1 MAVDMTVILLSA
13 AFFVVVIFYIALEQ
27 EKRERI
33 TGIAFFIAALG
44 GIVLYG
50 FAYSHG
56 HEGLFV
62 HMSAVLRTLIDVGR
76 MFVGMNNEAVF
87 REALENAGLNGSV
100 LVVLF
105 WTVHFLAYY
114 SMASAAIMA
123 LGKGA
128 IRRLRQ
134 FLLRVKNVVVIYGVN
149 DSSLAFGR
157 HMSSDKHNS
166 LVFVG
171 RADSSQESVIRQMG
185 ALLYNDDVSLQPQK
199 AFFKRLA
206 MRDDKQKLHLYALDT
221 NEDANI
227 KYAVNLLKVLKEENF
242 DPARTDLVLL
252 GQEEGHGGDLQVGKD
267 HYGYGE
273 VKAFDHAE
281 LTARL
286 LVQKYPICKAVEF
299 DDNGLAKADVEVL
312 VIGFG
317 HMGQD
322 VLKKLVANGQFAG
335 SSFHAHVFDP
345 ACGMIDGFFRRSYAG
360 LLENYDVNFYPYSG
374 QSVKFCDFLEEHAKT
389 LTYIVIAVG
398 SLKKG
403 SELAYSIM
411 ELLNVYGRKMPVY
424 QCCDDS
430 VVCHRSHVES
440 EYSCLHDADIL
451 YGGTMDEFAM
461 KINHY
466 YCGPDGSE
474 KEQWFSS
481 DYFSRM
487 SCRASADFLSAYL
500 FRLCGNQSIEI
511 SDKKM
516 ENMSI
521 TEHLRWCGFHYSMGY
536 TKMSDEVWEKRAEE
550 YRKEIAL
557 GGKGRTR
564 ISKDTADKR
573 HACLVS
579 WDELDALSAK
589 ESAVTGKDTDYKQM
603 DRDNIKVVLKLL
615 EENR

>member
-105 WTVHFLAYY
+105 WTIHFLAYY

-252 GQEEGHGGDLQVGKD
+252 GQEESHGGDLQVGKD

-430 VVCHRSHVES
+430 VVCHRNHVES

-466 YCGPDGSE
+466 YCGSDGSE

-564 ISKDTADKR
+564 ISKDTVDKR

-579 WDELDALSAK
+579 WDELDVLSAK

>member
-185 ALLYNDDVSLQPQK
+185 ALLYNDDVSLRPQK

-252 GQEEGHGGDLQVGKD
+252 GQEESHGGDLQVGKD

-411 ELLNVYGRKMPVY
+411 ELLTVYGRKMPVY

-430 VVCHRSHVES
+430 VVCHRNHVES
-440 EYSCLHDADIL
+440 EYSCLHDVDIL

-564 ISKDTADKR
+564 ISKDTVDKR

-579 WDELDALSAK
+579 WDELDVLSAK
-589 ESAVTGKDTDYKQM
+589 ESTVTGKDTDYKQM
-603 DRDNIKVVLKLL
+603 DRDNIKVVLRLL
-615 EENR
+615 EENK

>member
-13 AFFVVVIFYIALEQ
+13 ALFVVVIFYIALEQ

-56 HEGLFV
+56 KEGLFI

-87 REALENAGLNGSV
+87 KEALDNTGLNGSV
-100 LVVLF
+100 LVILF

-149 DSSLAFGR
+149 DSSLTFGR
-157 HMSSDKHNS
+157 HMSSDRHNS
-166 LVFVG
+166 LVYVG
-171 RADSSQESVIRQMG
+171 RADSAQESAIRQMG
-185 ALLYNDDVSLQPQK
+185 ALLYNDDVALQPQK

-206 MRDDKQKLHLYALDT
+206 MRNDKQMLHLYALDT

-227 KYAVNLLKVLKEENF
+227 KYAVNLLKVLKEEDF

-273 VKAFDHAE
+273 VKSFDHAE

-286 LVQKYPICKAVEF
+286 LVQKYPICNAVEF

-374 QSVKFCDFLEEHAKT
+374 QSIKFCDFLEEHAKT

-398 SLKKG
+398 NLKKG

-411 ELLNVYGRKMPVY
+411 ELLNGYGRKLPVY

-430 VVCHRSHVES
+430 VVCHRNHVES
-440 EYSCLHDADIL
+440 EYSSLHDADIL

-466 YCGPDGSE
+466 YCGHDGSE

-536 TKMSDEVWEKRAEE
+536 VRMSDEVWEKRAEE
-550 YRKEIAL
+550 YRKEIAV
-557 GGKGRTR
+557 GGIGRTR
-564 ISKDTADKR
+564 ISKDTLDKQ
-573 HACLVS
+573 HACLVP
-579 WDELDALSAK
+579 WDELDTLSKK

-603 DRDNIKVVLKLL
+603 DRDNVKVVLKLL
-615 EENR
+615 EES

>member
-185 ALLYNDDVSLQPQK
+185 ALLYNDDVSLRPQK

-252 GQEEGHGGDLQVGKD
+252 GQEESHGGDLQVGKD

-430 VVCHRSHVES
+430 VVCHRNHVES

-564 ISKDTADKR
+564 ISKDTVDKR

-579 WDELDALSAK
+579 WDELDVLSAK

>member
-87 REALENAGLNGSV
+87 REALENVGLNGSV

-149 DSSLAFGR
+149 DSSLTFGR
-157 HMSSDKHNS
+157 HMSSDRHNS
-166 LVFVG
+166 LVYVG

-299 DDNGLAKADVEVL
+299 DDNGLAKSDVEVL

-360 LLENYDVNFYPYSG
+360 LLENYDVSFYPYSG

-389 LTYIVIAVG
+389 LTYIVVAVG

-411 ELLNVYGRKMPVY
+411 ELLNGYGRKMPVY

-430 VVCHRSHVES
+430 VVCHRNHVES

-474 KEQWFSS
+474 REQWIAS

-511 SDKKM
+511 PDKKM
-516 ENMSI
+516 ENMSM

-564 ISKDTADKR
+564 ISKDTVNKQ

-589 ESAVTGKDTDYKQM
+589 ESAVTGKNTDYKQM
-603 DRDNIKVVLKLL
+603 DRDNIKVILKLL

>member
-87 REALENAGLNGSV
+87 REALDNAGLNGSV

-185 ALLYNDDVSLQPQK
+185 ALLYNDDVSLRPQK

-252 GQEEGHGGDLQVGKD
+252 GQEESHGGDLQVGKD

-403 SELAYSIM
+403 SEIAYSIM

-430 VVCHRSHVES
+430 VVCHRNHVES

-564 ISKDTADKR
+564 ISKDTVDKR

-579 WDELDALSAK
+579 WDELDVLSAK
-589 ESAVTGKDTDYKQM
+589 ESTVTGKDTDYKQM
-603 DRDNIKVVLKLL
+603 DRDNIKVVLRLL
-615 EENR
+615 EENK

>member
-149 DSSLAFGR
+149 DSSLTFGR
-157 HMSSDKHNS
+157 HMSSDRHNS
-166 LVFVG
+166 LVYVG

-242 DPARTDLVLL
+242 DSARTDLVLL

-360 LLENYDVNFYPYSG
+360 LLENYDVSFYPYSG

-389 LTYIVIAVG
+389 LTYIVVAVG

-411 ELLNVYGRKMPVY
+411 ELLNGYGRKMPVY

-430 VVCHRSHVES
+430 VVCHRNHVES

-474 KEQWFSS
+474 KEQWIAS

-511 SDKKM
+511 PDKKM
-516 ENMSI
+516 ENMSM

-557 GGKGRTR
+557 GGKGSTR
-564 ISKDTADKR
+564 ISKDTVDKR

-579 WDELDALSAK
+579 WDELDVLSAK

-603 DRDNIKVVLKLL
+603 DRDNIKVILKLL

>member
-252 GQEEGHGGDLQVGKD
+252 GQEESHGGDLQVGKD

-430 VVCHRSHVES
+430 VVCHRNHVES

-615 EENR
+615 EENQ

>member
-1 MAVDMTVILLSA
+1 MAVDMTVILVSA

-44 GIVLYG
+44 GIILYG

-56 HEGLFV
+56 HDGLFV

-76 MFVGMNNEAVF
+76 MFVGMNNEAIF
-87 REALENAGLNGSV
+87 KEALENTGLNGSI

-105 WTVHFLAYY
+105 WGVHFLAYY

-134 FLLRVKNVVVIYGVN
+134 FLLRIRDVVVIYGVN
-149 DSSLAFGR
+149 DSSLTFGR
-157 HMSSDKHNS
+157 HICSDKHKS
-166 LVFVG
+166 IVYVG
-171 RADSSQESVIRQMG
+171 RADSAQESAIRQMG
-185 ALLYNDDVSLQPQK
+185 ALLYNDDVALVPQK

-206 MRDDKQKLHLYALDT
+206 MRNDKQKLHLYALDT

-227 KYAVNLLKVLKEENF
+227 KYAVNLLKVLKDEDFE
-242 DPARTDLVLL
+242 PSRSDLVLL

-273 VKAFDHAE
+273 VKSFDHAE

-286 LVQKYPICKAVEF
+286 LVQKYPVCNAVEF
-299 DDNGLAKADVEVL
+299 DDEGLAKADVEVL

-345 ACGMIDGFFRRSYAG
+345 ACGMIDGFFRRTYAG

-374 QSVKFCDFLEEHAKT
+374 QSVKFCDFLEEHAKS

-398 SLKKG
+398 NLKKG

-411 ELLNVYGRKMPVY
+411 ELLGGYGRKLPVY
-424 QCCDDS
+424 QCCSDS
-430 VVCHRSHVES
+430 VVCHRNHVES
-440 EYSCLHDADIL
+440 EYSSLHDADIL
-451 YGGTMDEFAM
+451 YGGSMDEFAM

-474 KEQWFSS
+474 KEQWIAS

-500 FRLCGNQSIEI
+500 KRLCGNQSIEI

-536 TKMSDEVWEKRAEE
+536 EKMSEEAWEKRAGD
-550 YRKEIAL
+550 YRREVAV
-557 GGKGRTR
+557 GGVGRTR
-564 ISKDTADKR
+564 ISKDAAGKQ
-573 HACLVS
+573 HACLIP
-579 WDELDALSAK
+579 WDELDTLSQK

-603 DRDNIKVVLKLL
+603 DRDNVKVVLKLL
-615 EENR
+615 NEA

>member
-105 WTVHFLAYY
+105 WTIHFLAYY

-185 ALLYNDDVSLQPQK
+185 ALLYNDDVSLRPQN

-252 GQEEGHGGDLQVGKD
+252 GQEESHGGDLQVGKD

-430 VVCHRSHVES
+430 VVCHRNHVES

-466 YCGPDGSE
+466 YCGSDGSE

-564 ISKDTADKR
+564 ISKDTVDKR

-579 WDELDALSAK
+579 WDELDVLSAK